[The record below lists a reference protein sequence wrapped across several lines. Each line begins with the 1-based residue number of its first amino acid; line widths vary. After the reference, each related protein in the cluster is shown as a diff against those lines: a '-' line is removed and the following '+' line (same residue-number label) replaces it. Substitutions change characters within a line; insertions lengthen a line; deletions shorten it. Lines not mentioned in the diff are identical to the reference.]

1 MICKATC
8 LIVTYNA
15 TRNNWIYNCL
25 SSLVNSTY
33 PPEIIVIDNC
43 STDNTRDIIE
53 NEYPQVHLIKNSTN
67 LGFGKA
73 NNLGFE
79 TALRNGADYF
89 FLLNQDAWVETD
101 TIEKL
106 VKVHKKN
113 PEYGIISP
121 LHLNGVGD
129 ALDFN
134 FSNYISP
141 NHCKN
146 LYSDYVLNKVEN
158 RIYESGF
165 INAAAWLVSKECLRK
180 VGGFSPTF
188 FHYGEDDNYI
198 QRLKYKGL
206 KIGVLPT
213 ARIFHDR
220 EQRSENTFFKSE
232 VSEERRFLLEYS
244 NPNKNLSIDSELKK
258 LKLSLLKYKM
268 LRDKTASKFI
278 LNKIKIRRKFQ
289 NIIEENLEKS
299 KSNNK
304 FIFLDYE

>member
-89 FLLNQDAWVETD
+89 FLLNQDAWVEED

-106 VKVHKKN
+106 LNQLEKN
-113 PEYGIISP
+113 SNYGIVSP
-121 LHLNGVGD
+121 IHLNGKGD
-129 ALDFN
+129 ALDYN

-141 NHCKN
+141 QNCKN
-146 LYSDYVLNKVEN
+146 LYSDFVLNLVEDK
-158 RIYESGF
+158 IYESDF
-165 INAAAWLVSKECLRK
+165 VCAAAWMLSKNCLEV

-188 FHYGEDDNYI
+188 FHYAEDDNYVH
-198 QRLKYKGL
+198 RLKYKGL

-220 EQRSENTFFKSE
+220 EQREENVFFKSE
-232 VSEERRFLLEYS
+232 ASEERRFLLEYS

>member
-89 FLLNQDAWVETD
+89 FLLNQDAWVEED

-106 VKVHKKN
+106 LNQLEKN
-113 PEYGIISP
+113 SNYGILSP
-121 LHLNGVGD
+121 IHLNGKGD
-129 ALDFN
+129 ALDYN

-141 NHCKN
+141 QNCKN
-146 LYSDYVLNKVEN
+146 LYSDFVLNHVEDK
-158 RIYESGF
+158 IYESGF
-165 INAAAWLVSKECLRK
+165 VCAAAWMVSKKCLEI

-188 FHYGEDDNYI
+188 FHYAEDDNYVH
-198 QRLKYKGL
+198 RLKYKGL

-258 LKLSLLKYKM
+258 LKLSLLKYKIF
-268 LRDKTASKFI
+268 RNKVSTKFI
-278 LNKIKIRRKFQ
+278 RKKLEIRRKFQ

>member
-1 MICKATC
+1 MNKVSSIV
-8 LIVTYNA
+8 VTYNS
-15 TRNNWIYNCL
+15 TRNNWL
-25 SSLVNSTY
+25 QKSLDSLLNSTTKTD
-33 PPEIIVIDNC
+33 IIVIDNA
-43 STDNTRDIIE
+43 STDDTVNI
-53 NEYPQVHLIKNSTN
+53 IKNQYHEVILIESKEN

-73 NNLGFE
+73 NNIGFE
-79 TALRNGADYF
+79 TALRNGSEFF
-89 FLLNQDAWVETD
+89 FLLNQDAWAERN

-106 VKVHKKN
+106 VDKLKDN
-113 PEYGIISP
+113 SDYGILSP
-121 LHLNGVGD
+121 IHLNGKGD
-129 ALDFN
+129 ALDYN

-141 NHCKN
+141 QNCKN
-146 LYSDYVLNKVEN
+146 LYSDFVLNHVEDK
-158 RIYESGF
+158 IYESGF
-165 INAAAWLVSKECLRK
+165 VCAAAWMVSKKCLEI

-188 FHYGEDDNYI
+188 FHYAEDDNYVH
-198 QRLKYKGL
+198 RLKYKGL

-258 LKLSLLKYKM
+258 LKLSLLKYKIF
-268 LRDKTASKFI
+268 RDKVSTKFI
-278 LNKIKIRRKFQ
+278 RKKLEIRRKFQ